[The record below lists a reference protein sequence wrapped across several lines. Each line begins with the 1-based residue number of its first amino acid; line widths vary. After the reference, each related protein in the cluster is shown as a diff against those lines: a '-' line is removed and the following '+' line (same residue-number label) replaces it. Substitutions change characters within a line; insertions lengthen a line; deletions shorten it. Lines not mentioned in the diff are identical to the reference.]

1 MKQDIVLTFLGIILT
16 VLILARVREKYTT
29 ADRLKVSNLFDSYTG
44 TTRDSLKAYIVL
56 VIMNE
61 ITEDPVSKLS
71 NVNLLVD
78 TLNTGRTNQ
87 WTHYSTVN
95 DIDTMLE
102 TAYTS
107 GESGLTARDRV
118 ILRAMA
124 WPAIDISTS
133 NPFAPLTYTSGEN
146 VPDFAATIITESGNS
161 SREMLLFCYVCISL
175 MQAGGT
181 GVMTPEIIDYINS
194 YLPDKFAPKYDTT
207 YNGTLGTLLDQPFAS
222 MDDKTKWLW
231 KALLLGPAYIANLA
245 ENKWRLDLDWT
256 PPA

>member
-1 MKQDIVLTFLGIILT
+1 MKQDVALAFLCIILT
-16 VLILARVREKYTT
+16 VLILARVREKYTP
-29 ADRLKVSNLFDSYTG
+29 ADRNKVHDLFVSYTG
-44 TTRDSLKAYIVL
+44 TTRDNLQAYLIT

-61 ITEDPVSKLS
+61 ILEDPVSKLS

-78 TLNTGRTNQ
+78 TLNIGRTNP
-87 WTHYSTVN
+87 WTHYPTVN
-95 DIDTMLE
+95 DLDTMFE

-107 GESGLTARDRV
+107 GESGLTARDRM
-118 ILRAMA
+118 ILRAMT

-133 NPFAPLTYTSGEN
+133 NPFVPLTYTSEN
-146 VPDFAATIITESGNS
+146 VPDFAATIITESGKS
-161 SREMLLFCYVCISL
+161 AREMLMFCYVCIAL
-175 MQAGGT
+175 LQAGGT

-207 YNGTLGTLLDQPFAS
+207 YTGTFGSILDQPMAS